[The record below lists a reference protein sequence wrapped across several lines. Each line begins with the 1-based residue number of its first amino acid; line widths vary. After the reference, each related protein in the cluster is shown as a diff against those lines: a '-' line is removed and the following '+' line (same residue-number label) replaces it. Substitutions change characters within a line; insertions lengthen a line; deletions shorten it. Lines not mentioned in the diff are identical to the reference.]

1 MTSSLREKVSILE
14 NQLEELEKR
23 KSQLQN
29 ELENARIELQ
39 SLLPSPS
46 IEKSNNFSSSEKL
59 SIFMNLF
66 RGREDVFPK
75 RWDNQKTGKSGY
87 SPACYNEW
95 VKGICNKPHI
105 KCGDCLHQAFV
116 PVSEDSVRK
125 HLAGENLS
133 SYKRDHT
140 IGVYPMLKDETCWFL
155 AVDFDKEHWK
165 QDVTAYLNTCRIR
178 NVPVS
183 LERSR
188 SGNGAH
194 VWVFFKEPIAA
205 SDARKMAAA
214 LLTET
219 MEHAPELGFESY
231 DRFFPNQDT
240 MPSGGFGNLI
250 ALPLQYQPRQKG
262 NSVFLDENFE
272 PYADQ
277 WKYLASIQ
285 RMTRQ
290 EVMVIVEEASAKGKI
305 TGVRMPLNEED
316 EKPWEVHSSSA
327 KVDDLFGQKLPASL
341 ELVLSNQLFIAKKD
355 LSSALINKFI
365 RFAAFQN
372 PDFYKAQAMRLSTFG
387 KPRIIA
393 CAEDFPKY
401 IGLPRGCVDEVL
413 SLLKTLDIKPEIDDK
428 RNIGNLIKA
437 TFLGELSTEQ
447 KHAVQKMLA
456 HDTGVL
462 AATTAFGKTVVAAHI
477 IAARKTN
484 TLILVHRKQL
494 LDQWVER
501 LRVFLDIPENQIG
514 IIGGGKR
521 KPTGIIDVA
530 LIQSLVQKNKV
541 DDLVLNY
548 GQLIIDECHHLS
560 AVSFEAV
567 TRASQ
572 AKYVLGL
579 TATATRKDGHHPII
593 FMQCGPIRHKVDA
606 KHQAALRPFGHK
618 VILRSTM
625 FQLPSSDRQ
634 SSIQEVYAAVTKD
647 RGRNEMIFNDVLK
660 VLEKKRTPLLLTE
673 RKDHAIMLAEK
684 FAKFCKHVILMI
696 GGQSAKQRAFTKNHF
711 DLIPETEERL
721 IIATGRYIGE
731 GFDDSRLDTLFL
743 TMPISWHGTLAQY
756 AGRLHRLH
764 QSKKEVIIYDYVD
777 QSVPMLSKM
786 ADKRR
791 KGYEKL
797 GYSYC

>member
-1 MTSSLREKVSILE
+1 MISSLHEKVSILE
-14 NQLEELEKR
+14 SQLEELGKR

-29 ELENARIELQ
+29 ELENARRELQ
-39 SLLPSPS
+39 GLLSSPS
-46 IEKSNNFSSSEKL
+46 IEKNKNFSSSEKL

-66 RGREDVFPK
+66 RGRDDVFPK
-75 RWDNQKTGKSGY
+75 RWDNQKSGKSGY
-87 SPACYNEW
+87 SPACHNEW
-95 VKGICNKPHI
+95 VKGICKKPHI
-105 KCGDCLHQAFV
+105 KCGECPHQAFV
-116 PVSEDSVRK
+116 PVSEDIVRK
-125 HLAGENLS
+125 HLAGENLG

-140 IGVYPMLKDETCWFL
+140 IGIYPMLKDETCWFF

-165 QDVTAYLNTCRIR
+165 QDVSAYLKTCRIR

-194 VWVFFKEPIAA
+194 VWIFFKGPIAA

-219 MEHAPELGFESY
+219 MERAPELGFESY

-250 ALPLQYQPRQKG
+250 ALPLQCQPRQKG

-277 WKYLASIQ
+277 WEYLASIQ

-327 KVDDLFGQKLPASL
+327 KVDDLSGQKLPASL
-341 ELVLSNQLFIAKKD
+341 ELILSNQLFIAKKD

-401 IGLPRGCVDEVL
+401 IGLPRGCIDEVL
-413 SLLKTLDIKPEIDDK
+413 NLLKTLDIKPEFDDK

-456 HDTGVL
+456 HDTGVF

-501 LRVFLDIPENQIG
+501 LRLFLDIPENQIG

-606 KHQAALRPFGHK
+606 KHQASLRPFNHK
-618 VILRSTM
+618 VIRRHTL

-634 SSIQEVYAAVTKD
+634 PSIQEVYAAITKD
-647 RGRNEMIFNDVLK
+647 TERNEMIFDDVLK
-660 VLEKKRTPLLLTE
+660 VLEEKRTPLLLTE

-684 FAKFCKHVILMI
+684 FAKFCKHVLLMI

-711 DLIPETEERL
+711 DLVPETEERL

-777 QSVPMLSKM
+777 QSIPMLSKM
-786 ADKRR
+786 SEKRK
-791 KGYEKL
+791 KGKIRV
-797 GYSYC
+797 

>member
-1 MTSSLREKVSILE
+1 MTSSLHEKVSVLE
-14 NQLEELEKR
+14 SQLQELEKR

-29 ELENARIELQ
+29 ELENTRSELQ
-39 SLLPSPS
+39 SLLSSPS
-46 IEKSNNFSSSEKL
+46 IEKSKNFSSSEKL

-75 RWDNQKTGKSGY
+75 RWDNQKSGKSGY
-87 SPACYNEW
+87 SPACHNEW
-95 VKGICNKPHI
+95 VKGVCNKPHI
-105 KCGDCLHQAFV
+105 KCGDCSRQAFV
-116 PVSEDSVRK
+116 AVSEDIVRK
-125 HLAGENLS
+125 HLAGENLG

-194 VWVFFKEPIAA
+194 VWIFFTEPIAA

-240 MPSGGFGNLI
+240 MPFGGFGNLI
-250 ALPLQYQPRQKG
+250 ALPLQCQPREKG

-272 PYADQ
+272 PYVDQ
-277 WKYLASIQ
+277 WKYLVSIQ

-290 EVMVIVEEASAKGKI
+290 EVMVIVEEASSRGKI

-316 EKPWEVHSSSA
+316 EKPWGTRPSSA

-341 ELVLSNQLFIAKKD
+341 ELVLSNQLFIAKQN
-355 LSSALINKFI
+355 LSPALINKFI
-365 RFAAFQN
+365 RLAAFQN

-393 CAEDFPKY
+393 CTEDFPKY

-413 SLLKTLDIKPEIDDK
+413 SLLKTLDIKPELDDK
-428 RNIGNLIKA
+428 RNIGNKIKA
-437 TFLGELSTEQ
+437 EFLGKLSIEQ
-447 KHAVQKMLA
+447 EHAVQKMLA

-541 DDLVLNY
+541 DDLVANY

-606 KHQAALRPFGHK
+606 KHQASLRPFTHK
-618 VILRSTM
+618 VIRRYTV
-625 FQLPSSDRQ
+625 FQLSSSDRQ
-634 SSIQEVYAAVTKD
+634 PSIQEVYAAITKD
-647 RGRNEMIFNDVLK
+647 AERNEMIFDDVLK
-660 VLEKKRTPLLLTE
+660 VLEEKWTPLLLTE

-711 DLIPETEERL
+711 DLVPETEERL

-731 GFDDSRLDTLFL
+731 GFDDSRLDTLFF

-777 QSVPMLSKM
+777 QSIPMLSKM
-786 ADKRR
+786 AEKRK

-797 GYSYC
+797 GYSHC